1 MKKELKKLAVNKKM
15 ISLILTTTITF
26 TSCGI
31 SISQNES
38 SKTSSNEIGYVN
50 TSSITSSK
58 ATSSKETSSAN
69 TSTEITSSMEVSS
82 NVASSEEVSSKE
94 VSSEISSKETSSKN
108 VSSKET
114 SSNEVS
120 SKETSSNVTASKEE
134 SSKETSSKET
144 SSTNHPISDSD
155 YLASLPAYWQ
165 QRFQTCKT
173 KMAYLKQYI
182 YIVGPRSINADS
194 KYIECDEMCWDILDL
209 LDTVDSEELRD
220 CYAKMDAET
229 SEIQKIMQEIKSC
242 LDAGTYGAIE
252 SYINATMEQKIP
264 LNELESDIVLN
275 RHLDHVDYAYGITDK
290 YLPLTTDEVLNGYV
304 TRVTKLYNEALN
316 IYNSLGKQKTLT
328 IN

>member
-15 ISLILTTTITF
+15 ISLLLTTTITL

-31 SISQNES
+31 GISQNES

-58 ATSSKETSSAN
+58 DTSSAN

-82 NVASSEEVSSKE
+82 DTTSSKEVSSKE
-94 VSSEISSKETSSKN
+94 VSSEISSKETSSKD

-114 SSNEVS
+114 SSKEV
-120 SKETSSNVTASKEE
+120 

-144 SSTNHPISDSD
+144 SSKDTSSQETSSIQTSMSDSD

-165 QRFQTCKT
+165 QRFQTCRT
-173 KMAYLKQYI
+173 KMAYLEQYTNL
-182 YIVGPRSINADS
+182 VSVRSATAQT
-194 KYIECDEMCWDILDL
+194 KYLECDNMCWEILDL
-209 LDTVDSEELRD
+209 LNTVDSEELRE

-242 LDAGTYGAIE
+242 LGAATYGEIE
-252 SYINATMEQKIP
+252 SYINSVIEHRAP
-264 LNELESDIVLN
+264 VSELESNRTLN
-275 RHLDHVDYAYGITDK
+275 RHLDHVDYAYEITDK

-304 TRVTKLYNEALN
+304 SRVTQLYNEALN
-316 IYNSLGKQKTLT
+316 IYNSLGKQKTL
-328 IN
+328 IMN